1 MMMRL
6 HPGGSGSSYQ
16 PGSAHHAISRPQC
29 RHHADPPPRAA
40 GWSGVC
46 PRSHPGADTGP
57 PRRAG
62 FRFPRRGPTP
72 GSVITHHGR
81 AAGCWTRRAMA
92 GRREGQ
98 IPLTC
103 ALSAT
108 SLICSRRA

>member
-46 PRSHPGADTGP
+46 PRSHPGADTCP

-62 FRFPRRGPTP
+62 FRVPASRPDPRVGDHSSRKG
-72 GSVITHHGR
+72 GG
-81 AAGCWTRRAMA
+81 
-92 GRREGQ
+92 
-98 IPLTC
+98 L
-103 ALSAT
+103 LDAT
-108 SLICSRRA
+108 SDGW